1 MKAQLFMLATGGCL
15 LAAQTS
21 KAITYNLDA
30 GNFSCAISPYGSVTV
45 SLGTDGAQNGAWITF
60 QAANNSSFQYLFGDG
75 GSAGVNVNGSFSF
88 VASSLSW
95 SGQPQSGAATPSYS
109 ASSGNEDGLGN
120 FNFALDN
127 MDGFSHSVEKIS
139 FFLSGTWASDG
150 SVLAYNN
157 KGFLTEAHIFAA
169 DATTETN
176 TGIGGFAGTDSQGDP
191 QVPDGGSTV
200 VLLGSVLAGIGIL
213 RRRAGK
219 N

>member
-1 MKAQLFMLATGGCL
+1 MLAAGGCL
-15 LAAQTS
+15 LGLAAQTS
-21 KAITYNLDA
+21 QAITYSVDS
-30 GNFSCAISPYGSVTV
+30 GNSGLSGTTSPYGSVMVT
-45 SLGTDGAQNGAWITF
+45 LGVDGAQSGAWITF

-75 GSAGVNVNGSFSF
+75 GSVGVNVSGSFSF

-95 SGQPQSGAATPSYS
+95 SGQPQSGATAPSYS

-120 FNFALDN
+120 FNFSLDN
-127 MDGFSHSVEKIS
+127 VDGFSHSVEQIS
-139 FFLSGTWASDG
+139 FFLSGTWASDS

-157 KGFLTEAHIFAA
+157 KGYLTEAHIFVAN
-169 DATTETN
+169 ATTGTD

-200 VLLGSVLAGIGIL
+200 MLLGSTLAGFGML
-213 RRRAGK
+213 RRRVGK